1 MTGVQTCALPICTLI
16 DSGLAQAATA
26 GLLDKATLEKV
37 LEAMEHH
44 ANNPAPS
51 KIYGRTGIL
60 EYLKYGYVPCDLYK
74 ESVNLTLD
82 FAHGD
87 YCIAKVCQV
96 LGLKEKADRYFE
108 RAHSWKALL
117 DRETCFLRAKDTE
130 GRFLEPFDPL
140 CWDNDYTE
148 GSAWQVTFGVQ
159 HDLAGLAECMGGT
172 EKLLEQLDAM
182 FAEKRP
188 GRVGSRG
195 IEIHEMTEMNAEPYG
210 HCSMNNQ
217 PSFHIPYIYSVF
229 GQPEKS
235 RYWVERICDE
245 QFRATP
251 DGFPG
256 DEDNGATGAWYVLSR
271 LGIYPMCPADDTW
284 VKIPAAVE
292 GTILGEDVETFKEG
306 LAELTV

>member
-1 MTGVQTCALPICTLI
+1 MPSTLI
-16 DSGLAQAATA
+16 DSVLAQAATA
-26 GLLDKATLEKV
+26 GLLDKTRLEKV

-44 ANNPAPS
+44 ANTAAPS

-60 EYLKYGYVPCDLYK
+60 EYLQYGYVPCDLYK

-96 LGLKEKADRYFE
+96 LGLEEKANRYFE
-108 RAHSWKALL
+108 RANSWKNLL
-117 DRETCFLRAKDTE
+117 DPETCFLRPKDRE
-130 GRFLEPFDPL
+130 GNFKEPFDPL
-140 CWDNDYTE
+140 CWDLDYTE

-159 HDLAGLAECMGGT
+159 HDLAGLAEAMGGR
-172 EKLLEQLDAM
+172 ERLLGQLDAM
-182 FAEKRP
+182 FAESRP

-229 GQPEKS
+229 GESEKTA
-235 RYWVERICDE
+235 YWVGRVCDE

-256 DEDNGATGAWYVLSR
+256 DEDNGATGSWYVLSR

-284 VKIPAAVE
+284 IKLPATVE
-292 GTILGEDVETFKEG
+292 ATVMGMDLEEFKES
-306 LAELTV
+306 LADMML